1 MKNKL
6 TILLGAAAAVALLS
20 GCATSNVA
28 SNEGMPASALSFSP
42 VTSTDDLVKW
52 SGSFPNIRSIET
64 YTFAAPATTEEPIE
78 ELPSFSENLQPGS
91 LFTEPAG
98 GEMKAYRIIR
108 HTPNQR

>member
-6 TILLGAAAAVALLS
+6 SILLGAVAAIALFS

-42 VTSTDDLVKW
+42 VTTADDLVKW
-52 SGSFPNIRSIET
+52 SGTFPNIRSIEI

-78 ELPSFSENLQPGS
+78 EISTFSENLPPGS
-91 LFTEPAG
+91 LFTEAAG
-98 GEMKAYRIIR
+98 GEMKTYRVIR
-108 HTPNQR
+108 HAPHQR